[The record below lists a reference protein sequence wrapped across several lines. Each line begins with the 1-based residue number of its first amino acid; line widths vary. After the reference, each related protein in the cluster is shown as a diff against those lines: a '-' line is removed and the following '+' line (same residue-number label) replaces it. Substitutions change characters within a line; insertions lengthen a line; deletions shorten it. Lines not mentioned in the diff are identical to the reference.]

1 MMVEAIEPFSITI
14 GDVAVFTVVFEHNS
28 AEGFLISCKVLDRW
42 FELWIQI
49 PRSCREE
56 TPAALKAVL
65 NRSGQSPYDLKS
77 EPSRPSAFITLHTID
92 RRPIRSP

>member
-1 MMVEAIEPFSITI
+1 MDS
-14 GDVAVFTVVFEHNS
+14 
-28 AEGFLISCKVLDRW
+28 
-42 FELWIQI
+42 I

-77 EPSRPSAFITLHTID
+77 EPSRPSAFITLLSMDVQSGTHDGQSLPLLSEAKRKD
-92 RRPIRSP
+92 RDENRRKYASTLMRKRR